1 MTGHIELRFV
11 TSNRHKIVEAQDI
24 LGRQGIEVI
33 ASDAKIHE
41 LQTVDTLA
49 LVEDKLLKAFDRVG
63 RPLFVEHT
71 GLYLT
76 HLGGLPGGLTQ
87 IFWDTLQADR
97 FAELFGKAAPIHE
110 VVAKTMIGY
119 CDGRNIRHFEGEIAG
134 RIVESPRGPRDFQ
147 WDCVFQPE
155 GERETFAEMG
165 NRKNEISMRRAALDK
180 FAQYVATASR

>member
-1 MTGHIELRFV
+1 MTGHIEIRFV
-11 TSNRHKIVEAQDI
+11 TSNRHKIVEAQEI
-24 LGRQGIEVI
+24 LGTQGIKVI

-41 LQTVDTLA
+41 LQTVDTPA

-71 GLYLT
+71 GLYLK

-110 VVAKTMIGY
+110 VIAKTMIGY
-119 CDGRNIRHFEGEIAG
+119 CDGRNIQHFEGEIAG
-134 RIVESPRGPRDFQ
+134 RIVESPRGPRDRRRLRIRL
-147 WDCVFQPE
+147 P
-155 GERETFAEMG
+155 
-165 NRKNEISMRRAALDK
+165 NRTQIS
-180 FAQYVATASR
+180 VAMAIAWRYP